1 MDKLAEFLAHAY
13 RDIKSLALGAC
24 ASVALYASLSGPTP
38 VLQEPVR
45 TRPIPPV
52 ATVSA
57 KDRDTELIGRILPA
71 LVVALAASSGPAA
84 SAQSVAILAPAGT
97 YQVYVP
103 APVVVE
109 QGDGWI
115 KFSWKSVPTP
125 TPAPVPPTPTP
136 NPTPVPP
143 TPTPT
148 PTPVPPR
155 PPWLPPG
162 PPSPPAPTPVTKRVQ
177 QDRSQVPPVVWT
189 ASLIKGR

>member
-13 RDIKSLALGAC
+13 RDIKSLALGVC

-45 TRPIPPV
+45 TRPIPPA

-103 APVVVE
+103 APVVIE

-125 TPAPVPPTPTP
+125 TPTP

-143 TPTPT
+143 APAPTPT

-162 PPSPPAPTPVTKRVQ
+162 PPSPPAPTPVTKRDQ
-177 QDRSQVPPVVWT
+177 QKRSQVSPTVRT
-189 ASLIKGR
+189 ASLIRGR